1 MMQSLDRVWNFSKR
15 LFTRTS
21 KDARS
26 VILTLVKCG
35 LRDPKLVTGGKVRR
49 SNGKPGR
56 SRKPTSRCAIRWSG
70 WRRSSS
76 RRCRRRVS
84 PLKSGSPSSRSSTSF
99 TATRMGICSPTS
111 SASHCRAR
119 TSATCGGR
127 ELSGYNLLGS
137 VSLSVQSDVRD
148 MP

>member
-70 WRRSSS
+70 WKGPAPAMQTAGVAIEERLALFKEFN
-76 RRCRRRVS
+76 
-84 PLKSGSPSSRSSTSF
+84 PLYRNQNGNML
-99 TATRMGICSPTS
+99 A
-111 SASHCRAR
+111 
-119 TSATCGGR
+119 
-127 ELSGYNLLGS
+127 NLFGQ
-137 VSLSVQSDVRD
+137 SLSRKDERNMRGEGTVGIHLNRVCFTLGAK
-148 MP
+148 